1 MDHQSLL
8 SVIKPLVL
16 KKSKVH
22 SLSMSIRTLPSTY
35 KVDFSCD
42 KMNFF
47 YREKSDCLS
56 IGRTRVQSP
65 HGTLK
70 KWTFG
75 TVCLWLIAPIMTC
88 SRTQLFIST
97 FQRPDKSYS
106 SKYSEVVFCWNC
118 NYLVKELRN
127 IGIVCIV
134 CLLAFDQSSGV
145 TNPAWGFFLL

>member
-47 YREKSDCLS
+47 
-56 IGRTRVQSP
+56 IGQN
-65 HGTLK
+65 
-70 KWTFG
+70 
-75 TVCLWLIAPIMTC
+75 LIA
-88 SRTQLFIST
+88 
-97 FQRPDKSYS
+97 FQ
-106 SKYSEVVFCWNC
+106 
-118 NYLVKELRN
+118 
-127 IGIVCIV
+127 
-134 CLLAFDQSSGV
+134 SGGPGF
-145 TNPAWGFFLL
+145 NPHMGR